1 MDGFQFEYYSHTVG
15 NKAVQEAYSWAGFY
29 DCDHA
34 MVMTNSTFSRAAKE
48 LAEKLDVQLM
58 EGCPSND
65 ILGTMYKI
73 LRLTDE
79 GLSLTQTDR
88 KNFYHR

>member
-1 MDGFQFEYYSHTVG
+1 
-15 NKAVQEAYSWAGFY
+15 
-29 DCDHA
+29 

-65 ILGTMYKI
+65 ISGTMYKI